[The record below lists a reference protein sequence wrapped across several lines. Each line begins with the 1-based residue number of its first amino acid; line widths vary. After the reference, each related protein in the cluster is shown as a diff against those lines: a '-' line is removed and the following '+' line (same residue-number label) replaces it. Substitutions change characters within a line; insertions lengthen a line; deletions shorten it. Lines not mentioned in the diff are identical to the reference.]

1 MRLPIGTHTQRPW
14 RIHSVAPD
22 FAVLDVWAYRC
33 PGAGPDDLATM
44 LSAIQASASHDSGPS
59 LSRLLFA
66 VRWKLGELFGWD
78 DGETTVPSLTER
90 LPEDLRHP
98 EAGAAMTGLP
108 FTLLYQTH
116 DEVAMEVVNRTVHAV
131 AHLGWV
137 RTRDGD
143 YQLRMAVLVKPNGLF
158 GRAYLSA
165 IAPFRY
171 LIVYPAMTRQW
182 ERAWRERA
190 GSSGI
195 VTPLTGNPR

>member
-1 MRLPIGTHTQRPW
+1 MRLPIGAHTQRPW
-14 RIHSVAPD
+14 RIHRIAPD
-22 FAVLDVWAYRC
+22 FAVLDVWAYRT
-33 PGAGPDDLATM
+33 PGAGPDDLATV
-44 LSAIQASASHDSGPS
+44 LAAIQTSADRDTGPS

-78 DGETTVPSLTER
+78 TEETTTSALIER
-90 LPEDLRHP
+90 LPDDLRRP
-98 EAGAAMTGLP
+98 DAGSPMAGLP

-116 DEVAMEVVNRTVHAV
+116 DELAMEVCNRTVHAV
-131 AHLGWV
+131 AHLGWA

-158 GRAYLSA
+158 GRAYLAA

-190 GSSGI
+190 GST
-195 VTPLTGNPR
+195 VN

>member
-14 RIHSVAPD
+14 RIHRIVPD
-22 FAVLDVWAYRC
+22 FAVLDVWAYRT
-33 PGAGPDDLATM
+33 PGAGPDDLRNM
-44 LSAIQASASHDSGPS
+44 LSAIQASAQRDSGPS
-59 LSRLLFA
+59 LTRVLFA

-78 DGETTVPSLTER
+78 DGETTAPSLTER
-90 LPEDLRHP
+90 LPDDLRNP
-98 EAGAAMTGLP
+98 DAGSPMAGLP
-108 FTLLYQTH
+108 FTLLYRTR
-116 DEVAMEVVNRTVHAV
+116 DEVAMEVANRTVHAV

-143 YQLRMAVLVKPNGLF
+143 YQLRMAVLVKPNGLL

-171 LIVYPAMTRQW
+171 LIVYPAMTRRW

-190 GSSGI
+190 GSP
-195 VTPLTGNPR
+195 VN